1 MAPEIEFDARPTPP
15 ESRYQRI
22 VATAIAR
29 SVCSTRTRMRWPS
42 MRRSLPSSGCADS
55 WMRGDGRG
63 HRHRR
68 GKAADR
74 NRARGGVD
82 AEPLLVPF
90 GIASG

>member
-42 MRRSLPSSGCADS
+42 MRRSLPSGCAGS
-55 WMRGDGRG
+55 RMRGDGRG
-63 HRHRR
+63 HRYRR
-68 GKAADR
+68 GKATDR
-74 NRARGGVD
+74 NHVRGGVD